1 MKNRPLRAF
10 LFYLTITVGAGC
22 YYLLAHCFFP
32 VHSLYFRTVTGWLC
46 PGCGITRMMLHL
58 GSGDLAAAFGD
69 NPVLFCCFPSF
80 SLYGGDDRQISKRN
94 VSHQQS
100 HGSGT
105 LDHHGDTD
113 FLGYSAKC
121 SPTSVNPL
129 KAALTGHIPLSWNP
143 DFNPHR
149 PPGLL
154 SPSHPSQAG
163 PGIPKTPFHK
173 PHAGPGFQRNPTH
186 GAHWACR

>member
-1 MKNRPLRAF
+1 MLLSPGPL
-10 LFYLTITVGAGC
+10 
-22 YYLLAHCFFP
+22 FFP
-32 VHSLYFRTVTGWLC
+32 VHSLYFSDCHRMAVSWLWNHPHDAA
-46 PGCGITRMMLHL
+46 PGIRRPCRRFRRQSRSFLPASHL
-58 GSGDLAAAFGD
+58 SL
-69 NPVLFCCFPSF
+69 
-80 SLYGGDDRQISKRN
+80 LYGGDDRQISKRN